1 MIATEYK
8 LRLTRVTSKY
18 TDDGDVLYGS
28 HGIER
33 PIDARVIISE
43 NDPDCQ
49 IDWIIK
55 GLGEQLVKRLM
66 GEA

>member
-8 LRLTRVTSKY
+8 LRLTRVTSEY

-33 PIDARVIISE
+33 TIGARIIIPE
-43 NDPDCQ
+43 NNPDYA
-49 IDWIIK
+49 IELIIK
-55 GLGEQLVKRLM
+55 ELGEMIVKRLK